1 MARGRDS
8 KGRFTKKSSGRGGGG
23 RSKARRALP
32 AGGSSSTALVRAAPT
47 QVRVVRVNAG
57 PPAKKRKGG
66 GKVVRYVS
74 GDDRALDRGIVEAL
88 KREMWG
94 LGGSAVY
101 GYVTQSGAEN
111 ANTVKEYLDKVPT
124 LDSIGKPASHGLLA
138 LFVATK
144 TKRGGWARKLS
155 AAIAKGALYRATYN
169 FGANG
174 FDLEKAAAVG
184 DDELSG
190 EIEVD

>member
-8 KGRFTKKSSGRGGGG
+8 KGRFLKKSSSRGGGG
-23 RSKARRALP
+23 RAKARRALP
-32 AGGSSSTALVRAAPT
+32 ASSTSTALVRAAPT

-57 PPAKKRKGG
+57 PPAKKKKHGGRSISRIGGEDASLNRGLLDSLKKEWKGL
-66 GKVVRYVS
+66 
-74 GDDRALDRGIVEAL
+74 A
-88 KREMWG
+88 
-94 LGGSAVY
+94 GSAAY
-101 GYVTQSGAEN
+101 GWVTQSGAEN
-111 ANTVKEYLDKVPT
+111 ANTIKTYLDKVPT
-124 LDSIGKPASHGLLA
+124 LDTIGKPASHGLLL

-144 TKRGGWARKLS
+144 TKGIARKVS
-155 AAIAKGALYRATYN
+155 AALAKGALYRSTFN
-169 FGANG
+169 FGANN

>member
-8 KGRFTKKSSGRGGGG
+8 KGRFLKKSSGRGGSG

-32 AGGSSSTALVRAAPT
+32 AATSTALVRAAPT

-57 PPAKKRKGG
+57 PPAKKKKGG
-66 GKVVRYVS
+66 ARIVRVA
-74 GDDRALDRGIVEAL
+74 GDDRALDRGILEAL
-88 KREMWG
+88 KRESWG
-94 LGGSAVY
+94 LAGSAAY

-155 AAIAKGALYRATYN
+155 SAIAKGALYRATYN